1 MDWRNYQ
8 FWRKNI
14 RRLEKTEAEFDL
26 LVQRTKQRIAVG
38 KQIRKSLR
46 LLQRSSKNSERVS
59 KQQIIFRKLRNL
71 GQSIPFF
78 KKL

>member
-14 RRLEKTEAEFDL
+14 RRLEKTEAEFNL
-26 LVQRTKQRIAVG
+26 LVQRTKQRIVVG
-38 KQIRKSLR
+38 KQIRKSFQ
-46 LLQRSSKNSERVS
+46 LLQRSSKDSERVS
-59 KQQIIFRKLRNL
+59 KQQIIFRKFRNL
-71 GQSIPFF
+71 GQSVSFF